1 MDEAK
6 QPGIN
11 FNTIFLKE
19 IQFKREP
26 AINSNQINID
36 FESNVS
42 LSEDKKQLI
51 YELGCNVSD
60 KNNVF
65 KLHCSMI
72 GVFSSME
79 GSENMELEKFA
90 ENNAPAI
97 MMPYIRELVTTT
109 TVRAGLNPITFPP
122 INILSAFH
130 DKKQQLT
137 K

>member
-1 MDEAK
+1 MDESK

-26 AINSNQINID
+26 TINSNQLDIG

-42 LSEDKKQLI
+42 ISEDKQKLV

-65 KLHCSMI
+65 TLHCSMI
-72 GVFSSME
+72 GVFTVSS
-79 GSENMELEKFA
+79 GSKNMELEKFA

-109 TVRAGLNPITFPP
+109 TIRAGLNPITFPP
-122 INILSAFH
+122 INIISIFR
-130 DKKQQLT
+130 DKKKQVPN
-137 K
+137 